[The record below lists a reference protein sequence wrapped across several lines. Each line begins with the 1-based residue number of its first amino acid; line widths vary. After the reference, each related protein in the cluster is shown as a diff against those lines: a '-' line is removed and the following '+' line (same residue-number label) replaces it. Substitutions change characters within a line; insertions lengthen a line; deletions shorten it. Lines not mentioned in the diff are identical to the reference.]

1 MTADRG
7 GRILVGSGGGRATA
21 WGGGRATAWGGG
33 RATAWA
39 CGRVALVVAIALVMV
54 GRADAATTAAAPA
67 QVERVRYESD
77 GLSTRVIVMLSRAV
91 PHEVR
96 TLPGDPQRGSKQ
108 RLVIDLSNAKLG
120 RAARVPMGPDHGI
133 LQRIRTGQFTERTAR
148 VVLDLAGKS
157 TYKIRAYPEPARLVI
172 DVVGKPGT
180 VVARRPPPPQ
190 KSQAAPPRPV
200 PVRQE
205 SPLVTAPKPTRE
217 EFDAAQRAPGP
228 TPAAPDRKLAAVPR
242 VPVVA
247 PTPSKAPDA
256 PKPAIVAQATATVV
270 TEMIVAAPT
279 PAAQPKPEAVA
290 AARKPRRAVLPPPIG
305 AAGAPW
311 RIVLDPGH
319 GGNDPG
325 AEGVDGLLEKDVVLR
340 IAQRLK
346 KRIEAELNAIV
357 LLTRDGDE
365 TRSLA
370 DRTAFANASR
380 ADLFVSIHAN
390 ADEAG
395 RLQGIETYTLNNS
408 NDRATIRLANME
420 NGPQLRLGGG
430 DLSFILS
437 DMVQSSKEEESI
449 TLAQRVHARL
459 LGRLRARYPD
469 VRNLGVKKGPFYVLV
484 GAYMPCVLIETSFLT
499 HPVEG
504 KRLAKQEYQTD
515 IAEGLFLGMRDFLA
529 DARLAKTL

>member
-1 MTADRG
+1 MTAGRRG
-7 GRILVGSGGGRATA
+7 RKLGGAGRGQRTA
-21 WGGGRATAWGGG
+21 YQRRLA
-33 RATAWA
+33 
-39 CGRVALVVAIALVMV
+39 VVVAVIALSTFGHSGV
-54 GRADAATTAAAPA
+54 RAATAAAPA

-96 TLPGDPQRGSKQ
+96 TLPGDPARGSKQ

-120 RAARVPMGPDHGI
+120 RAARVPMGADHGI

-157 TYKIRAYPEPARLVI
+157 TYEIRAYPEPARLVI
-172 DVVGKPGT
+172 DVVGEPGT
-180 VVARRPPPPQ
+180 VLARRAPSPRAKAP
-190 KSQAAPPRPV
+190 APPRAV
-200 PVRQE
+200 PPPAKPAIRRE
-205 SPLVTAPKPTRE
+205 APAVAATKPID
-217 EFDAAQRAPGP
+217 DAANDARRAPEAP
-228 TPAAPDRKLAAVPR
+228 RVVATPAAPDSKHAAVRRAPAVTVTPAGPPSHSSR
-242 VPVVA
+242 EQAVA
-247 PTPSKAPDA
+247 AQPTAALEPE
-256 PKPAIVAQATATVV
+256 I
-270 TEMIVAAPT
+270 IVAAAT
-279 PAAQPKPEAVA
+279 PAAKPKPEQIA
-290 AARKPRRAVLPPPIG
+290 AAHKARRAVLPPPIG

-319 GGNDPG
+319 GGHDPG

-340 IAQRLK
+340 IAHRLK
-346 KRIEAELNAIV
+346 KRIESELNAIV

-420 NGPQLRLGGG
+420 NGPQLRLGRG

-504 KRLAKQEYQTD
+504 KRLAQQEYQSD

>member
-7 GRILVGSGGGRATA
+7 SRTLVGAPGHRL
-21 WGGGRATAWGGG
+21 
-33 RATAWA
+33 
-39 CGRVALVVAIALVMV
+39 VAMSAVIALAMV
-54 GRADAATTAAAPA
+54 DFFGGQTGGLSAAHAAASAATPA

-96 TLPGDPQRGSKQ
+96 TLPGDPARGSKQ
-108 RLVIDLSNAKLG
+108 RLVIDLSNARLG
-120 RAARVPMGPDHGI
+120 RAARVPMGADHGI

-157 TYKIRAYPEPARLVI
+157 TYEIRAYPEPARLVI
-172 DVVGKPGT
+172 DVVGDPS
-180 VVARRPPPPQ
+180 VVLARRPSSPP
-190 KSQAAPPRPV
+190 ARAVAPPRP
-200 PVRQE
+200 
-205 SPLVTAPKPTRE
+205 A
-217 EFDAAQRAPGP
+217 
-228 TPAAPDRKLAAVPR
+228 PAAPEPAVRRAPPVVEATKPTHDGPDARPAPRRPAQVPTPVAPDTKRAAVPDA
-242 VPVVA
+242 PVAV
-247 PTPSKAPDA
+247 PTPSGAP
-256 PKPAIVAQATATVV
+256 PLERSSQRIVEAQATAAVIAEVV
-270 TEMIVAAPT
+270 VAAPT
-279 PAAQPKPEAVA
+279 PAVKPVPEQVA
-290 AARKPRRAVLPPPIG
+290 AVHKPRRAVLPPPIG

-325 AEGVDGLLEKDVVLR
+325 AEGIDGLLEKEVVLR

-449 TLAQRVHARL
+449 TLAQRVHGRL

-504 KRLAKQEYQTD
+504 KRLAQREYQSD